1 MTGGLNAAVR
11 RAERERMTMPV
22 STEDY
27 VGVADFYARYNWAV
41 DEGDADGWAN
51 CFTED
56 GEFNGAIPENPKGHA
71 QLREVPLASGKPGGP
86 MRHMAVN
93 LFCDYD
99 GADKNT
105 IIAKFYNAVS
115 YWEGEGKWF
124 VCALVTARLVRSG
137 DSWKIKVANNVML
150 PARG

>member
-1 MTGGLNAAVR
+1 M
-11 RAERERMTMPV
+11 
-22 STEDY
+22 
-27 VGVADFYARYNWAV
+27 AV

-51 CFTED
+51 CFTDD
-56 GEFNGAIPENPKGHA
+56 GEFNGAIPQNPKGHA
-71 QLREVPLASGKPGGP
+71 QLREVPLASGKPSGP

-99 GADKNT
+99 GANKDT

-124 VCALVTARLVRSG
+124 VCALVTAQLVRSG
-137 DSWKIKVANNVML
+137 DSWKIKQANNIML
-150 PARG
+150 PAQG

>member
-1 MTGGLNAAVR
+1 
-11 RAERERMTMPV
+11 MPV

-27 VGVADFYARYNWAV
+27 VAVADFYARYNWAV

-86 MRHMAVN
+86 MRHMAV
-93 LFCDYD
+93 
-99 GADKNT
+99 K
-105 IIAKFYNAVS
+105 
-115 YWEGEGKWF
+115 
-124 VCALVTARLVRSG
+124 
-137 DSWKIKVANNVML
+137 
-150 PARG
+150 